1 MAHHKSVRVQS
12 IYTSTTFS
20 VSYSLLLLTSGI
32 IYIVIQWTNTSE
44 IRDSVFIS
52 MLIGATILLLIGL
65 KYQSLYLQNKGKDFY
80 SFVIA
85 TDNPEKALKDHQSFF
100 SSTMNTRRMTISGII
115 YGAAIG
121 SSPFL
126 LNLWEP
132 FVYNKIFLSLFLF
145 IVNFITGLAF
155 YSLIMFY
162 FHSFKLGD
170 MIKVDLW
177 NVDNPSTRF
186 LLGATRRISVLSS
199 FYVSICLSSILFSVF
214 PISSLVITYS
224 IFACL
229 ILLSSLIIPSYPV
242 FHKLKAAK
250 EKNLS
255 EIDTKLNELFYK
267 TINEVKS
274 GGSNF
279 DLKQFE
285 ILFQLRDRIESVT
298 ILPFKSRTLSA
309 GLSIIVV
316 SIIPVIVQI
325 ILERFVI

>member
-1 MAHHKSVRVQS
+1 
-12 IYTSTTFS
+12 
-20 VSYSLLLLTSGI
+20 
-32 IYIVIQWTNTSE
+32 
-44 IRDSVFIS
+44 
-52 MLIGATILLLIGL
+52 
-65 KYQSLYLQNKGKDFY
+65 
-80 SFVIA
+80 
-85 TDNPEKALKDHQSFF
+85 
-100 SSTMNTRRMTISGII
+100 MNTFRMTISGII
-115 YGAAIG
+115 YGVVVG
-121 SSPFL
+121 SSPFF
-126 LNLWEP
+126 LNLWEH
-132 FVYNKIFLSLFLF
+132 FLQNRIYLSLFLLF
-145 IVNFITGLAF
+145 VNFITGVAF
-155 YSLIMFY
+155 YSLITFY
-162 FHSFKLGD
+162 FHSFKLGEL
-170 MIKVDLW
+170 IKVDLW

-214 PISSLVITYS
+214 PITGLVITYS

-242 FHKLKAAK
+242 YQKLKDAK
-250 EKNLS
+250 EKNLTD
-255 EIDTKLNELFYK
+255 IDAKLNELFYK

-298 ILPFKSRTLSA
+298 ILPFKSKTLSA
-309 GLSIIVV
+309 ALSIILV

>member
-1 MAHHKSVRVQS
+1 
-12 IYTSTTFS
+12 
-20 VSYSLLLLTSGI
+20 
-32 IYIVIQWTNTSE
+32 
-44 IRDSVFIS
+44 
-52 MLIGATILLLIGL
+52 
-65 KYQSLYLQNKGKDFY
+65 
-80 SFVIA
+80 
-85 TDNPEKALKDHQSFF
+85 
-100 SSTMNTRRMTISGII
+100 MNTPRMTISGII
-115 YGAAIG
+115 YGAAVG

-132 FVYNKIFLSLFLF
+132 FVYNKIFLALFLF
-145 IVNFITGLAF
+145 IVNFITGVAF

-224 IFACL
+224 IFACA

-298 ILPFKSRTLSA
+298 ILPFKSKTLSA
-309 GLSIIVV
+309 GLSIILV

-325 ILERFVI
+325 ILERLVI